1 MDVLEFLRDDDD
13 DDDDYDDDDPRPTT
27 VLRYHYLPLLVLLA
41 LSWPVLL
48 TLVAASVSASAWLF
62 WLCVGSA
69 FGVLQ
74 LAYVLHNFAM
84 IVRDVSALTLL
95 KTFAMLRSVARRS
108 YFGLVWVGFRK
119 RVVDHNARMPPGS
132 PVRRVRSSRD
142 FDDIII
148 SRSAGDGGAARRRR
162 GGTSQ
167 RHPGVRDDEDDNS
180 YVGGY
185 VTLRRG
191 DDRVAVVVRGRTDV
205 NRAVDGDVVAV
216 ELLPVERWPSAS
228 DRNDDNGGVG
238 DRTGRTTTEGGGG
251 GGAMTSVVQAS
262 IAADTAELTV
272 HDIENIADGVPLD
285 EERQGSA

>member
-1 MDVLEFLRDDDD
+1 MHLAGVDANVLLHHMDVLEFLRDDDD

-108 YFGLVWVGFRK
+108 YFGLVWVGSR
-119 RVVDHNARMPPGS
+119 PGGG
-132 PVRRVRSSRD
+132 
-142 FDDIII
+142 
-148 SRSAGDGGAARRRR
+148 GDGGA
-162 GGTSQ
+162 
-167 RHPGVRDDEDDNS
+167 
-180 YVGGY
+180 
-185 VTLRRG
+185 
-191 DDRVAVVVRGRTDV
+191 
-205 NRAVDGDVVAV
+205 
-216 ELLPVERWPSAS
+216 
-228 DRNDDNGGVG
+228 
-238 DRTGRTTTEGGGG
+238 GGGIISTAAAAEEEDRMSTIIAG
-251 GGAMTSVVQAS
+251 GGSGGR
-262 IAADTAELTV
+262 
-272 HDIENIADGVPLD
+272 N
-285 EERQGSA
+285 